1 MPKVNEIVNNIKDI
15 DDAKET
21 ITNLLEIIED
31 MKEGKS
37 ELNTSEATTYYQ
49 STNIGFVQ

>member
-1 MPKVNEIVNNIKDI
+1 MSDIVNNIKNI

-37 ELNTSEATTYYQ
+37 ELNTQEAKTYYQ
-49 STNIGFVQ
+49 STNIGFMS

>member
-1 MPKVNEIVNNIKDI
+1 MSEIVNNIKDI

-21 ITNLLEIIED
+21 ITNLLEIIEE

-37 ELNTSEATTYYQ
+37 ELNTQEVKTYYQ
-49 STNIGFVQ
+49 STNMGFIR

>member
-1 MPKVNEIVNNIKDI
+1 MSDIVNNIKNI

-21 ITNLLEIIED
+21 ITNLLEIIEE

-37 ELNTSEATTYYQ
+37 ELNTQEPTTYYQ
-49 STNIGFVQ
+49 STNIGFIQ

>member
-1 MPKVNEIVNNIKDI
+1 MSDIVNNIKNI

-21 ITNLLEIIED
+21 ITNLLEIIEE

-37 ELNTSEATTYYQ
+37 ELNTQEATTYYQ
-49 STNIGFVQ
+49 STNIGFIQ